1 MTQNEMILKHIT
13 VFGGI
18 TSLEAFRDYGC
29 TRLSARIA
37 DLKSAGYEFESIRRT
52 SVNRF
57 GDKVSFT
64 EYRLK
69 NGRAQDVCKNNSTK

>member
-1 MTQNEMILKHIT
+1 M
-13 VFGGI
+13 FGGI
-18 TSLEAFRDYGC
+18 TSLDAFREYGC

-37 DLKSAGYEFESIRRT
+37 DLKNAGYQFDCIRRT
-52 SVNRF
+52 AVNRF

-69 NGRAQDVCKNNSTK
+69 KNG